1 MAPGGGRGAGAGPA
15 GEAAGARGEGDPRGE
30 PPRGT
35 EVFVGNL
42 AAGGGGG
49 EVAAH
54 FAGCGAVHAVRRRPG
69 EKFAF
74 VVFRERAARERAVAE
89 LDGSQLGGRAV
100 RVREAASPS
109 RLFVGGLPKAWAPAD
124 FDEAVGALELRGLE
138 GTQLMLNREGG
149 PNGCRG
155 YGFLQFY
162 NHACALEA
170 KRAMTAPGFGL
181 GVPAPVCS
189 PTVNLADDSPAAK
202 APLARPAPDHADGG
216 GRTLFVQSV
225 PDGAS
230 VEDLMLAFGA
240 YGVVDRVQTRPHA
253 REGPGGRTFAFVHFK
268 TNEAAQL
275 AEAAGRAG
283 EIAALGQK
291 LQVFFR
297 QGRGGAAPQGGGGDP
312 PAAAE
317 EQPAP
322 GGSPAAPRS
331 CCEGGA
337 GGAGG
342 SKEEGGGASGCGCSC
357 SDCTCGPSPAA
368 AKIAAR
374 PAPFPG
380 GDPIFQQGP
389 SPSQIQEHL
398 QKVLPPPD
406 NSAGHYPAHV
416 IDALNV
422 LQRYAAETGAVRSDR
437 WAPY

>member
-1 MAPGGGRGAGAGPA
+1 MASGGAGPA
-15 GEAAGARGEGDPRGE
+15 PAGAAEAPRGAEDPRAE

-42 AAGGGGG
+42 GAGCGAG

-109 RLFVGGLPKAWAPAD
+109 RVFVGGLPKAWGQAD
-124 FDEAVGALELRGLE
+124 FDEAVGVLELRGLE
-138 GTQLMLNREGG
+138 GAQLMLNREGG
-149 PNGCRG
+149 PSGCRG

-162 NHACALEA
+162 NHPCALEA
-170 KRAMTAPGFGL
+170 KRLMSAPGFGL
-181 GVPAPVCS
+181 GVPTPICS
-189 PTVNLADDSPAAK
+189 PTVNLADDSPATK
-202 APLARPAPDHADGG
+202 APLVRSAPDHADGG

-253 REGPGGRTFAFVHFK
+253 REGPGRRAFAFVHFK
-268 TNEAAQL
+268 NAEGAKL
-275 AEAAGRAG
+275 AEAAARAG

-297 QGRGGAAPQGGGGDP
+297 QERGGEMATQRGDGGP

-317 EQPAP
+317 EPPARA
-322 GGSPAAPRS
+322 GSAAAASKS
-331 CCEGGA
+331 CCEGGGA
-337 GGAGG
+337 GAGG
-342 SKEEGGGASGCGCSC
+342 SQEEGGGALGCGCSC
-357 SDCTCGPSPAA
+357 SDCTCGPPPAA

-380 GDPIFQQGP
+380 GDPIFQQP
-389 SPSQIQEHL
+389 PPHSQIQERL

-406 NSAGHYPAHV
+406 NAAGLYPAHV
-416 IDALNV
+416 VDALKV
-422 LQRYAAETGAVRSDR
+422 LQRYAAETEAVRSDR